1 MKGCGFSFY
10 FIFYVS
16 ISMGFPFF
24 PLCSRCFLPP
34 AVPDHV
40 ELYGDIA
47 QTELL
52 CSFAGPRG
60 QSPGPSS
67 RAERHRRMEIALGTS
82 SAAAWTKELMVVFR
96 DCKDHVDYMSQV
108 DKGATKHFA
117 QKPTHRPTL
126 PSRSVQLRGCLGQP
140 ASSGM

>member
-1 MKGCGFSFY
+1 
-10 FIFYVS
+10 
-16 ISMGFPFF
+16 
-24 PLCSRCFLPP
+24 
-34 AVPDHV
+34 
-40 ELYGDIA
+40 
-47 QTELL
+47 
-52 CSFAGPRG
+52 
-60 QSPGPSS
+60 
-67 RAERHRRMEIALGTS
+67 MEIALGTS